1 MSSWNWI
8 SNNFYNGELF
18 FYIVPLLLLAILIAL
33 IFLPE
38 EDEQDENDDKAEDLT
53 PSTESVTEIEPV
65 SIDLDLSENTSN
77 IIITSLADDVTM
89 VDEVFD
95 AIPLTPPVV
104 EEVTP
109 PKTLEDGLQKTKTG
123 FMARLKTLFSS
134 SIVDDDLIEE
144 LEEILYT
151 ADIGSA
157 TVEWLF
163 AGVKSERKSLKT
175 GEDVK
180 NYMKREILSVLKA
193 VEKPL
198 LPPDG
203 KPGVL
208 LMVGVNGAGKTTT
221 IGKIASLF
229 RTKYNKKVML
239 AAGDTFRA
247 AAVEQLEE
255 WGRRAECEVVK
266 EKEGADPASVAFNAI
281 AGAKAREVDVLIV
294 DTAGR
299 LQNRVNLMEELKKV
313 RRVIDKAHEGAPHEV
328 LLVVDAN
335 NGQNAVRQAIEFHE
349 MIGLTG
355 IIITKLDGTAKGGV
369 VIGIARELGIPVRL
383 IGIGEKIE
391 DLRAFDAQAFTEALF
406 S

>member
-1 MSSWNWI
+1 
-8 SNNFYNGELF
+8 
-18 FYIVPLLLLAILIAL
+18 
-33 IFLPE
+33 
-38 EDEQDENDDKAEDLT
+38 
-53 PSTESVTEIEPV
+53 
-65 SIDLDLSENTSN
+65 
-77 IIITSLADDVTM
+77 M
-89 VDEVFD
+89 VD
-95 AIPLTPPVV
+95 AIPISLST
-104 EEVTP
+104 EDFSK

-123 FMARLKTLFSS
+123 FMARLKTLFSAS
-134 SIVDDDLIEE
+134 VVDDALIEE

-151 ADIGSA
+151 ADIGSTA
-157 TVEWLF
+157 VQWLLD
-163 AGVKSERKSLKT
+163 GVHKERKSFES
-175 GEDVK
+175 GDDVK
-180 NYMKREILSVLKA
+180 TFMKKEILAVLQS

-203 KPGVL
+203 SPGVL

-221 IGKIASLF
+221 IGKLASLF
-229 RTKYNKKVML
+229 RKKYDKKVLL

-255 WGRRAECEVVK
+255 WGRRAECEVIK
-266 EKEGADPASVAFNAI
+266 EQEGTDPAAVAFNAVSK
-281 AGAKAREVDVLIV
+281 AKAQNADIVIV

-313 RRVIDKAHEGAPHEV
+313 RRVIDKAHQGAPHEV

-335 NGQNAVRQAIEFHE
+335 NGQNAVRQAVEFHQ

-355 IIITKLDGTAKGGV
+355 IIVTKLDGTAKGGV

-391 DLRAFDAQAFTEALF
+391 DLRPFNAFDFTEALF
-406 S
+406 N

>member
-1 MSSWNWI
+1 MSSWDWI
-8 SNNFYNGELF
+8 SNSFYNGELF
-18 FYIVPLLLLAILIAL
+18 FYIVPLLLVAILIAL
-33 IFLPE
+33 VFLPDE
-38 EDEQDENDDKAEDLT
+38 EELQEPEEEKELQDATKVDVEK
-53 PSTESVTEIEPV
+53 SEPV
-65 SIDLDLSENTSN
+65 SINLDLSADNSAVTFS
-77 IIITSLADDVTM
+77 SLAEDVSTSDEM
-89 VDEVFD
+89 VD
-95 AIPLTPPVV
+95 AIPISLST
-104 EEVTP
+104 EDFSK

-123 FMARLKTLFSS
+123 FMARLKTLFSAS
-134 SIVDDDLIEE
+134 VVDDALIEE

-151 ADIGSA
+151 ADIGSTA
-157 TVEWLF
+157 VQWLLD
-163 AGVKSERKSLKT
+163 GVHKERKSFES
-175 GEDVK
+175 GDDVK
-180 NYMKREILSVLKA
+180 TFMKKEILAVLQS

-203 KPGVL
+203 SPGVL

-221 IGKIASLF
+221 IGKLASLF
-229 RTKYNKKVML
+229 RKKYDKKVLL

-255 WGRRAECEVVK
+255 WGRRAECEVIK
-266 EKEGADPASVAFNAI
+266 EQEGTDPAAVAFNAVSK
-281 AGAKAREVDVLIV
+281 AKAQNADIVIV

-313 RRVIDKAHEGAPHEV
+313 RRVIDKAHQGAPHEV

-335 NGQNAVRQAIEFHE
+335 NGQNAVRQAVEFHQ

-355 IIITKLDGTAKGGV
+355 IIVTKLDGTAKGGV

-391 DLRAFDAQAFTEALF
+391 DLRPFNAFDFTEALF
-406 S
+406 N